1 MFGIRKNKVIF
12 NLLLNICK
20 CEEKYVKFEYEI
32 NKFLGY
38 INKIMKLIEN
48 FLYCFIKIFWIFVY
62 VYVGWI
68 RNNWGLIEEND
79 DWGNLEKFISVF
91 F

>member
-1 MFGIRKNKVIF
+1 MWK
-12 NLLLNICK
+12 K
-20 CEEKYVKFEYEI
+20 CVKFEYEI

-48 FLYCFIKIFWIFVY
+48 FLYCFIKIFWISVY
-62 VYVGWI
+62 IYVGWI
-68 RNNWGLIEEND
+68 RINRGLIEEND

>member
-1 MFGIRKNKVIF
+1 MR
-12 NLLLNICK
+12 L
-20 CEEKYVKFEYEI
+20 

-48 FLYCFIKIFWIFVY
+48 FLYCFIKIFWISVY

-68 RNNWGLIEEND
+68 RINRGLIEEND

>member
-20 CEEKYVKFEYEI
+20 CEEKCVKFEYEI

-48 FLYCFIKIFWIFVY
+48 FLYCFIKIF
-62 VYVGWI
+62 
-68 RNNWGLIEEND
+68 
-79 DWGNLEKFISVF
+79 
-91 F
+91 

>member
-1 MFGIRKNKVIF
+1 
-12 NLLLNICK
+12 
-20 CEEKYVKFEYEI
+20 
-32 NKFLGY
+32 
-38 INKIMKLIEN
+38 MKLIEN
-48 FLYCFIKIFWIFVY
+48 FLYCFIKIFWISVY

-68 RNNWGLIEEND
+68 RNNRGLIEKND

>member
-1 MFGIRKNKVIF
+1 MCKVWIWD
-12 NLLLNICK
+12 
-20 CEEKYVKFEYEI
+20 
-32 NKFLGY
+32 KFLGY

-48 FLYCFIKIFWIFVY
+48 FLYCFIKIFWISVY
-62 VYVGWI
+62 IYVGWI
-68 RNNWGLIEEND
+68 RINRGLIEEND

>member
-1 MFGIRKNKVIF
+1 
-12 NLLLNICK
+12 
-20 CEEKYVKFEYEI
+20 
-32 NKFLGY
+32 
-38 INKIMKLIEN
+38 MKLIDN
-48 FLYCFIKIFWIFVY
+48 FLYCFINIFWISVY

-68 RNNWGLIEEND
+68 RNNRGLIEEND

>member
-20 CEEKYVKFEYEI
+20 CEEKCVKFEYEI

-48 FLYCFIKIFWIFVY
+48 FLYCFVKIFWISVY
-62 VYVGWI
+62 IYVGWI
-68 RNNWGLIEEND
+68 RINRGLIEEND
-79 DWGNLEKFISVF
+79 YWGNLEKFISVF